1 MIAAPQTNRTGH
13 DPEYTS
19 DLALFIN
26 GSWRSGQGRETLRVL
41 NPALGSGIA
50 DLPVATAADLEE
62 ALAAAE
68 QGFKEWRMVD
78 VDTRGAIL
86 RKAAALIRERAA
98 VMALLLTTEQGK
110 PKAEALGEIM
120 GAASFF
126 DFYAEEAKRAYG
138 RVLVR
143 PTGQRAMVLKQP
155 VGPVAVFTPWNF
167 PVYMLAKKLAPA
179 LAAGCSVIAKPAEEC
194 PASSSALMRCLLD
207 AGVPANAA
215 QLVFGVP
222 DMISRTL
229 IASPIIRKISFTGS
243 AAVGKQ
249 LMRLAADGLKR
260 ITMELGGHAP
270 VLVFD
275 DVDLPKVLDVLVAQ
289 KFRNAGQVCVAP
301 TRFYVQERIYEAF
314 LTGFAERAAALKVG
328 NGLEE
333 GVQMGPLANP
343 RRPAALTSLIGNAT
357 AHGSRLLTGGAA
369 YGEGFFFQPTLLA
382 DVPNE
387 AAIMNTEPFG
397 PVAVTRPFATFDEA
411 IAEANRGPFGLAAF
425 AFTNDLRTANLV
437 SDALEA
443 GMVGINSFAISVADA
458 PFGGVK
464 ESGFGSEGGS
474 EGLDSYMVVKAIHR
488 A

>member
-1 MIAAPQTNRTGH
+1 MTQ
-13 DPEYTS
+13 EYTS

-26 GSWRSGQGRETLRVL
+26 GSWRSGEGRETLRVL

-50 DLPVATAADLEE
+50 DLPVATPADLEE

-86 RKAAALIRERAA
+86 RKAAALIRERADTIA
-98 VMALLLTTEQGK
+98 VLLTTEQGK

-229 IASPIIRKISFTGS
+229 IASPIISKVSFTGS

-397 PVAVTRPFATFDEA
+397 PVAVTRPFATLDEA

-437 SDALEA
+437 GDALEA

-474 EGLDSYMVVKAIHR
+474 EGLDSYMVVKAIHQ